1 MTVKAGRLS
10 AQSIRKHMADPG
22 FILPFTEKVDGEDV
36 RYSYG
41 LEGAGYT
48 ATLDNKYINF
58 NGGKVE
64 QVTGAVLE
72 VPPRASYLL
81 STHEIFHIPEDISG
95 EVWGKSSIA
104 RQFGLVNTTLLEPGW
119 TGNITVEFT
128 NLGDVMIPLVVG
140 QGFCQVVFSW
150 LDEKTN
156 LPYSGRYQDQLGP
169 QTAKEKGK

>member
-1 MTVKAGRLS
+1 MTTKSGRLS
-10 AQSIRKHMADPG
+10 AQSIRKYMGDSG
-22 FILPFTEKVDGEDV
+22 FISPFTDKVDGPDI

-48 ATLDNKYINF
+48 ATLDKTYIPYPNSQAELIVG
-58 NGGKVE
+58 N
-64 QVTGAVLE
+64 VLE
-72 VPPRASYLL
+72 IPARSSFLL
-81 STHEIFHIPEDISG
+81 STREIFHIPSYISG

-128 NLGDVMIPLVVG
+128 NLGDEVIPLIVG

-150 LDEKTN
+150 LDEETD
-156 LPYSGRYQDQLGP
+156 LPYSGRYQNQVGP
-169 QTAKEKGK
+169 QMAKEGK